1 MITDAASKPSREG
14 RKKSRELGWRLEAR
28 DWGCRG
34 GEEDEGAQCWG
45 VGVLVCR
52 ESRGGSRDK
61 GKEQGKGLVEAGK
74 DGPGSG
80 LLRRQTLMIWSPGPA
95 HTPVFLS

>member
-1 MITDAASKPSREG
+1 MQLPNPAGRGG
-14 RKKSRELGWRLEAR
+14 RKAGSWAGGWRQETGDA
-28 DWGCRG
+28 
-34 GEEDEGAQCWG
+34 GEEGWMKEGNAG
-45 VGVLVCR
+45 GLVCR
-52 ESRGGSRDK
+52 ESRGGFRDES
-61 GKEQGKGLVEAGK
+61 KEQGRGLVEAGK